1 MPIFGAGKRL
11 TIYIGES
18 DSWRGRSLYMSILQ
32 VLRDN
37 GIAGATVTRGLAG
50 FGAHSRIRTNTIE
63 VFSIDLPVII
73 TIVDLPANIDR
84 ALSLVK
90 PMVREGLV
98 TIEDIEIVKYTHR
111 YLNPLPAELLVSQIM
126 TQDVVTVSPDM
137 PVREVVELLLG
148 RVFHAVPV
156 VNASGQVVGI
166 ITTDDLL
173 ERAGMPTRFTI
184 SKRLDADD
192 LQEFFSQL
200 RGSKQAQE
208 IMTPEVFTVY
218 EDESVGHVVQAMLER
233 GYKRLPVLNRSN
245 QLVGM
250 VSRVDVLR
258 AMTGA
263 RGRSPEQALWLL
275 PGQTLGEIMSKE
287 LPAVHAEDDLV
298 DVLEQM
304 LKSDLRWLIVLDD
317 THRAVGIITE
327 GDVIARVSPVQR
339 RSVFHALAA
348 RMLRTDVRRGQ
359 VTARQL
365 MSENVLSAPGT
376 MSVLEGISL
385 MLQEGRKR
393 IVVVDDEGYP
403 QGIVDRQM
411 LLAASLDI
419 TRSQ

>member
-1 MPIFGAGKRL
+1 
-11 TIYIGES
+11 
-18 DSWRGRSLYMSILQ
+18 
-32 VLRDN
+32 
-37 GIAGATVTRGLAG
+37 
-50 FGAHSRIRTNTIE
+50 
-63 VFSIDLPVII
+63 
-73 TIVDLPANIDR
+73 
-84 ALSLVK
+84 
-90 PMVREGLV
+90 
-98 TIEDIEIVKYTHR
+98 
-111 YLNPLPAELLVSQIM
+111 
-126 TQDVVTVSPDM
+126 
-137 PVREVVELLLG
+137 
-148 RVFHAVPV
+148 
-156 VNASGQVVGI
+156 VGI